1 MNAIGNAEGVPGK
14 GSSVVPLWAGV
25 LALVYI
31 LDLGHVLNKFRHVT
45 VEKLSW
51 PPVNPPQWG

>member
-1 MNAIGNAEGVPGK
+1 MCQERVLQWCLYG
-14 GSSVVPLWAGV
+14 AGV